1 MYAFLD
7 QPVIMLSRGG
17 QMMVWAMRHWTRA
30 VGAGRCPCGD
40 VGPGFLKAKLMP
52 GFPHFHMMMALLN
65 RHALDKLA
73 FADIDCPRISDGEA
87 LLLSLIRM
95 AGEDSPEHLAS
106 AAALVI
112 QPTAVPP
119 LLMALDSLAGALAQA
134 DLWPALP
141 MFDPDNASFPHE

>member
-40 VGPGFLKAKLMP
+40 VGPAFLKAKLMP

-65 RHALDKLA
+65 RHALDKLP
-73 FADIDCPRISDGEA
+73 FGDIDCPRISDGEA
-87 LLLSLIRM
+87 LLLSLIHL
-95 AGEDSPEHLAS
+95 AGEEAS
-106 AAALVI
+106 DRVAEAAALVI
-112 QPTAVPP
+112 SPTAVPP
-119 LLMALDSLAGALAQA
+119 LLMALDSLGAALADA
-134 DLWPALP
+134 DLWPGLP
-141 MFDPDNASFPHE
+141 MFDPDNVRFPNE